1 MMKRIKLL
9 GLVFMAAG
17 LLYAES
23 IVYSKIDGTIL
34 RTDSELI
41 KYNENYIGGK
51 TVTENPNWDVMDIGY
66 GRNLKTLIQHEEIST
81 NEVAVFNEETGEPV
95 LDEAGQ
101 QVLQAVVTTNAWE
114 ETLIH
119 TNVSQV
125 SDFVIKEVFID
136 RLKSQELKSLEG
148 ELFQWLQT
156 NGLISADTTA
166 LSAGTDPMVMMWLRA
181 QASINATAATPLLI
195 RYLDLKT
202 GIESLGGRVDKA
214 RR

>member
-1 MMKRIKLL
+1 MRRM
-9 GLVFMAAG
+9 GLMGMVLMAAMLAHG
-17 LLYAES
+17 ES

-41 KYNENYIGGK
+41 KYSDSYIGGR

-66 GRNLKTLIQHEEIST
+66 GRDLKTLIEHEEIST
-81 NEVAVFNEETGEPV
+81 NEVAVSNEETGEPV

-101 QVLQAVVTTNAWE
+101 PVFQSVITTNAWT
-114 ETLIH
+114 ETIIH
-119 TNVSQV
+119 TNVAQV
-125 SDFVIKEVFID
+125 SDFVSKEVFID
-136 RLKSQELKSLEG
+136 RLKSPELKSLEG

-156 NGLISADTTA
+156 NGLIGADTAA
-166 LSAGTDPMVMMWLRA
+166 LSGGTDAMVMMWLRA
-181 QASINATAATPLLI
+181 QASISAASATPLLI

-202 GIESLGGRVDKA
+202 GIESLGGRIDKA